1 MATRFIVYYMSNN
14 ILLLFLQKKFFS
26 LFTVVC
32 LIIQEGKY
40 LFGKWLDSLA
50 IKGATPMASGHYP
63 FHDGENPSWSQ
74 VRLRPGEG
82 LPYNRHLG

>member
-1 MATRFIVYYMSNN
+1 MVTGFIVYYMLNN
-14 ILLLFLQKKFFS
+14 ILLLFLQKVFS

-50 IKGATPMASGHYP
+50 IKGVTPTVSGHYP
-63 FHDGENPSWSQ
+63 FHDGENLLLSQ
-74 VRLRPGEG
+74 VRLRPGEV
-82 LPYNRHLG
+82 LPYNQHVG